1 MWELGFLC
9 ASGLHVAVSDLG
21 MVLLHAYSAP
31 YEEVCLNPKRAD
43 QAPCSR
49 SPFALRVGQV
59 EGSAVQRYILTRV
72 FYACISLFLLSIT
85 IFGLVRI
92 TGDPVILMTDPGA
105 KEEDLQALRKEFG
118 LDKPIYVQYG
128 VWISKLMQ
136 GDFGKSLYYRVPA
149 FELYLSRLPASIELA
164 LVSLAIATLIGIP
177 IGIFA
182 AVRVNTWFDSVGN
195 VIANMGLAL
204 PNFFI
209 GLALILIFSVDLN
222 WLPSSGSGT
231 LKHLIMPALALGWS
245 LMASNMRLARSAMLE
260 VLGSEYVKLARIK
273 GLSERLVILKHAFKN
288 ALIPVLT
295 FAAIQLVLLM
305 NGTVVVETIF
315 AWPGIG
321 RLLVEGISFRDFPV
335 VQTTVLMTGLTIV
348 VVNLLVDILYA
359 YIDPRIRYG
368 Q

>member
-1 MWELGFLC
+1 M
-9 ASGLHVAVSDLG
+9 
-21 MVLLHAYSAP
+21 
-31 YEEVCLNPKRAD
+31 
-43 QAPCSR
+43 
-49 SPFALRVGQV
+49 
-59 EGSAVQRYILTRV
+59 QRYILSRV
-72 FYACISLFLLSIT
+72 FYACISLLLLSVT
-85 IFGLVRI
+85 IFGMVRI
-92 TGDPVILMTDPGA
+92 SGDPVILMAEPGA

-128 VWISKLMQ
+128 VWMSKVLR
-136 GDFGKSLYYRVPA
+136 GDFGKSLYYRVPVL
-149 FELYLSRLPASIELA
+149 ELYLSRLPASIQLA
-164 LVSLAIATLIGIP
+164 GVAMLISIMIGIP

-182 AVRVNTWFDSVGN
+182 AVRVNTWLDSFGN
-195 VIANMGLAL
+195 IFANLGLAL
-204 PNFFI
+204 PSFWV
-209 GLALILIFSVDLN
+209 GLLLILVFSVNLN

-231 LKHLIMPALALGWS
+231 AKHIIMPALALGWV

-288 ALIPVLT
+288 AMIPVLT
-295 FAAIQLVLLM
+295 FASIQLILVV
-305 NGTVVVETIF
+305 NGSVVVETIF

-321 RLLVEGISFRDFPV
+321 RLAYEGISFRDFPV
-335 VQTTVLMTGLTIV
+335 VQTTVLLVGLTTV

>member
-1 MWELGFLC
+1 
-9 ASGLHVAVSDLG
+9 
-21 MVLLHAYSAP
+21 
-31 YEEVCLNPKRAD
+31 
-43 QAPCSR
+43 
-49 SPFALRVGQV
+49 
-59 EGSAVQRYILTRV
+59 VQRYILTRI
-72 FYACISLFLLSIT
+72 FYSCISLVLLSIT

-92 TGDPVILMTDPGA
+92 SGDPVILMAEPGA
-105 KEEDLQALRKEFG
+105 KEEDLQALRIEFG

-128 VWISKLMQ
+128 VWMSKVVQ

-149 FELYLSRLPASIELA
+149 FELYLSRLPASIELMVVA
-164 LVSLAIATLIGIP
+164 LAIATLVGIP

-182 AVRVNTWFDSVGN
+182 AVRVNTWLDSLGN
-195 VIANMGLAL
+195 VFANLGLAL
-204 PNFFI
+204 PSFFI
-209 GLALILIFSVDLN
+209 GLAFILVFAVDLN

-231 LKHLIMPALALGWS
+231 VKHLIMPAFALGWA

-295 FAAIQLVLLM
+295 FASIQLVLLM

-321 RLLVEGISFRDFPV
+321 RLLVEGISFRDFPI
-335 VQTTVLMTGLTIV
+335 VQTTVLLTGLTIIG
-348 VVNLLVDILYA
+348 VNLIVDILYA
-359 YIDPRIRYG
+359 YIDPRIHYG